1 MRSQVIEIK
10 EIECR
15 TTIRNNLTEA
25 ESPVPLVPFNFSFTD
40 DWRDSPRFSYIELTL
55 DLSFFNALSKLK
67 IYNIKFE
74 Y

>member
-1 MRSQVIEIK
+1 MRKGSMQSQVIEIK

-25 ESPVPLVPFNFSFTD
+25 ESPVPPVPFNFSFTD

-55 DLSFFNALSKLK
+55 FISLEINNFLN
-67 IYNIKFE
+67 
-74 Y
+74 